1 MRGGRGGEERD
12 VECAPHCSVTAG
24 DGRRQR
30 GHCRS
35 PLPPSASASLSASLA
50 SSAARG
56 RGASG
61 RRRGTRSATAAAGE
75 KEEVSVLP
83 PPRRCR
89 RQTDDSSSPSVSQTS
104 NVGAVVRVATAG
116 ERSEE
121 EEGAELAER
130 KRSSAGLGGH
140 GSEEGEQS
148 RVK

>member
-1 MRGGRGGEERD
+1 M
-12 VECAPHCSVTAG
+12 CTALFCYCW
-24 DGRRQR
+24 RRTTTE
-30 GHCRS
+30 G
-35 PLPPSASASLSASLA
+35 PLSLA
-50 SSAARG
+50 FAALSFGVIVGVAGELSCEGKRSERAAARH
-56 RGASG
+56 AVDDSG
-61 RRRGTRSATAAAGE
+61 AGE